1 MARGSSL
8 INTVTKDLKQYQTGV
23 IIKIRKLVID
33 SLTRI
38 EIMAQRSLNTHS
50 YQSGESLNFIVVQK
64 KISEGGLQGEVGVM
78 GSDPLPAYIEF
89 GTGLF
94 AADILAPYPQW
105 IKDIAMTFYVNG
117 QGTLQGK
124 PYLYNNFLI
133 VKIEFEKK
141 LQEIL
146 DQEVK
151 S

>member
-1 MARGSSL
+1 MARGTTL
-8 INTVTKDLKQYQTGV
+8 VNTVSKDLQRYKSEV
-23 IIKIRKLVID
+23 IIKVRRLVID

-38 EIMAQRSLNTHS
+38 EIMATRSLTRNSTP
-50 YQSGESLNFIVVQK
+50 ELSLNFIVVQK
-64 KISEGGLQGEVGVM
+64 RITEGGLQGEVGVM

-94 AADILAPYPQW
+94 AVDILSKYPQW
-105 IKDIAMTFYVNG
+105 VKDIAMQFYVNG

-146 DQEVK
+146 DFEVR

>member
-1 MARGSSL
+1 MARGTTL
-8 INTVTKDLKQYQTGV
+8 VNTVSKDLQRYKTEV
-23 IIKIRKLVID
+23 IIKVKKLVID

-38 EIMAQRSLNTHS
+38 EIMATRSLTRNSTP
-50 YQSGESLNFIVVQK
+50 ELSLNFIVVQK
-64 KISEGGLQGEVGVM
+64 RITEGGLQGEVGVM

-94 AADILAPYPQW
+94 AVDILSNYPQW
-105 IKDIAMTFYVNG
+105 VKDIAMQFYVNG

-146 DQEVK
+146 DFEVR

>member
-38 EIMAQRSLNTHS
+38 EIMATRSLTRNSTP
-50 YQSGESLNFIVVQK
+50 ELSLNFIVVQK

>member
-38 EIMAQRSLNTHS
+38 EIMATRSLTRNSTP
-50 YQSGESLNFIVVQK
+50 ELSLNFIVVQK
-64 KISEGGLQGEVGVM
+64 KISKGGLQGEVGVM